1 MTSDYSSNGLGL
13 HRTSEIIIKVKITVL
28 AEIRERSFVGNPRV
42 FKLKGGVKQW
52 KRLCAF

>member
-13 HRTSEIIIKVKITVL
+13 HRTSEIIKVKITVL